1 MKRNKLYIIIVTTVF
16 LAFAVV
22 FDTLPRSTYSQLEN
36 RDLALFPKYSF
47 ESLKS
52 GDFTN
57 GISSWFSD
65 TEPYRDVFMYMSMQ
79 VKDWLSLNVGKD
91 NMKFHASTSNDNPKE
106 EEVVIDKGDD
116 GFNPNANDIAKV
128 ATSGNLIVGEVPNV
142 RALMCFG
149 GDERGGVN
157 WANAVNLV
165 KESLGPDV
173 KVYAMII
180 PVATEFYLPEHA
192 KKYSKPELPAIQN
205 AHSHLKD
212 VIPVDAYSALRAHTR
227 EDIYLRT
234 DHHWSP
240 LGAFY
245 ATREF
250 ARVAKVPFK
259 ELKDGYVQKVIH
271 GFVGS
276 MFHYTHDMSLKKS
289 PEDFV
294 YWEPTDTNYTVTTI
308 DYKINRDF
316 QVIGEST
323 PHKSKFFFE
332 FPNRPNSSYG
342 IFMGGDHFLVKV
354 QTSLRSGRRLLIIKD
369 SYGNVPPAYLFYSF
383 DEIHVVDNR
392 YFTKNLIQ
400 YVKENRITD
409 LVFISNVYALYSQS
423 SISNYRRFL
432 TQHDGDY
439 RHRSASRQAK
449 SSKNKSANKSDSKKP
464 EKAHDEAPKASAGS
478 DQGQTSSPS
487 E

>member
-1 MKRNKLYIIIVTTVF
+1 MKRNKLYIIIISTVF

-22 FDTLPRSTYSQLEN
+22 FDTLPRSTYSKLEN

-79 VKDWLSLNVGKD
+79 VKDWLSLNVGEN
-91 NMKFHASTSNDNPKE
+91 NMKFHASNDKPQE
-106 EEVVIDKGDD
+106 EEVEMDKGDD

-142 RALMCFG
+142 RALMCYG
-149 GDERGGVN
+149 GDERGGVD
-157 WANAVNLV
+157 WANAVNQV
-165 KESLGPDV
+165 KDSLGPGV
-173 KVYAMII
+173 KVYVMIVPI
-180 PVATEFYLPEHA
+180 ATEFYLPENA
-192 KKYSKPELPAIQN
+192 QKYSKPELPTIQN
-205 AHSHLKD
+205 AHRHLKD
-212 VIPVDAYSALRAHTR
+212 VVPVDAHSALRAHTR
-227 EDIYLRT
+227 ENIYLRT

-271 GFVGS
+271 GYVGS
-276 MFHYTHDMSLKKS
+276 MFHYTRDMSLKKS
-289 PEDFV
+289 PEDFI
-294 YWEPTDTNYTVTTI
+294 YWEPTDTNYTVTTV
-308 DYKINRDF
+308 DYRVNRNF
-316 QVIGEST
+316 QVISET
-323 PHKSKFFFE
+323 APHKSKFFFE
-332 FPNRPNSSYG
+332 FPNRPNASYE
-342 IFMGGDHFLVKV
+342 IFMGGDQFLVKV

-409 LVFISNVYALYSQS
+409 LVFINNVYALYNPT
-423 SISNYRRFL
+423 SIKNYRRFL

-439 RHRSASRQAK
+439 KRRSASGQLK
-449 SSKNKSANKSDSKKP
+449 SSKNKSDKKNNEKKQ
-464 EKAHDEAPKASAGS
+464 EKAREEAPKASVGS
-478 DQGQTSSPS
+478 EQGQASSPP
-487 E
+487 EP